1 MKKKLKKSN
10 QQLVIV
16 GLVCYLEKAV
26 VLQCLSYKT
35 QLKVI
40 CLQEISEI
48 NSKPSARYALAL
60 FSLCQEDKTNNEIE
74 KHVVTLLEILKSD
87 NGLNSF
93 LRNPTFSS
101 SDQENVFGTVSR
113 KIKLPQHLHNT
124 VCLMIRKGRGYD
136 LLNFIEDFLKLCS
149 SSKNELTVHVR
160 TAKKV
165 SDVKLKTLKKSIEKI
180 TKRVVR
186 LESENDPNIIA
197 GIELKVGSF
206 LFNSSINSKLES
218 MKNILKRG

>member
-1 MKKKLKKSN
+1 M
-10 QQLVIV
+10 
-16 GLVCYLEKAV
+16 
-26 VLQCLSYKT
+26 
-35 QLKVI
+35 I

-60 FSLCQEDKTNNEIE
+60 FSLCQEDKTDNEIE
-74 KHVVTLLEILKSD
+74 EHVLNLLEILKSG
-87 NGLNSF
+87 NGLNAF

-101 SDQENVFGTVSR
+101 SDQENVFKSVSR
-113 KIKLPQHLHNT
+113 KMKLPQHLHNT

-136 LLNFIEDFLKLCS
+136 LVNFSEDFLKLCS
-149 SSKNELTVHVR
+149 ASKNELIVSIR
-160 TAKKV
+160 TAKKL
-165 SDVKLKTLKKSIEKI
+165 SDARIDEVKKSIENV

-186 LESENDPNIIA
+186 LEAENDPNIIA
-197 GIELKVGSF
+197 GLELKVGSF

>member
-1 MKKKLKKSN
+1 
-10 QQLVIV
+10 
-16 GLVCYLEKAV
+16 LE
-26 VLQCLSYKT
+26 
-35 QLKVI
+35 
-40 CLQEISEI
+40 EISEI

-60 FSLCQEDKTNNEIE
+60 FSLCQEEKTDNEIE
-74 KHVVTLLEILKSD
+74 KHTRDLLEILKSD

-93 LRNPTFSS
+93 FRNPTFSS
-101 SDQENVFGTVSR
+101 SDQENVFETVSR

-124 VCLMIRKGRGYD
+124 VYLMIRKGRAYD
-136 LLNFIEDFLKLCS
+136 LVNFCEDFLKLCS
-149 SSKNELTVHVR
+149 ASKNELTVR
-160 TAKKV
+160 IKTAKKV
-165 SDVKLKTLKKSIEKI
+165 SDAKLEKLQKSIEKI

-197 GIELKVGSF
+197 GLELKVGSF

>member
-1 MKKKLKKSN
+1 M
-10 QQLVIV
+10 
-16 GLVCYLEKAV
+16 
-26 VLQCLSYKT
+26 
-35 QLKVI
+35 I

-48 NSKPSARYALAL
+48 NSKPSARYAFAL

-101 SDQENVFGTVSR
+101 SDQENVFNSVSR

-136 LLNFIEDFLKLCS
+136 LVNFSEDFLKLCS
-149 SSKNELTVHVR
+149 VSKNELTVRIR

-165 SDVKLKTLKKSIEKI
+165 SDIKIEELKKSIEKI

>member
-1 MKKKLKKSN
+1 M
-10 QQLVIV
+10 
-16 GLVCYLEKAV
+16 
-26 VLQCLSYKT
+26 
-35 QLKVI
+35 
-40 CLQEISEI
+40 QEISEI

-60 FSLCQEDKTNNEIE
+60 FSLCQEDRLDVEVE
-74 KHVVTLLEILKSD
+74 KHVRTLLETLRSD

-101 SDQENVFGTVSR
+101 SDQENVFNAVSK

-124 VCLMIRKGRGYD
+124 ICLMIRKGRGYD
-136 LLNFIEDFLKLCS
+136 LVNFGEDFLKLCS
-149 SSKNELTVHVR
+149 VNKNELIVHIK

-165 SDVKLKTLKKSIEKI
+165 SDGKINEIKKSIEKI
-180 TKRVVR
+180 TNRVVR
-186 LESENDPNIIA
+186 LEAVDDANIIA
-197 GIELKVGSF
+197 GLELKVGSF